1 MGRPR
6 RTSKGV
12 VSRCPTLGPVRAFT
26 LLILIIAVVYGL
38 SRIGD
43 LPRGE
48 SVVVSVYDGDTI
60 KLSDGRKIRYIGLDA
75 PETGGYRP
83 AEYYGEEAKTL
94 NSSLVLGKHVT
105 IVTDVESTDAYGR
118 TLAYVFVDDLFVN
131 EEMIRA
137 GAALARPYPPN
148 VTHQDLFCDAMNEAR
163 VEERGMWA
171 DIDAW
176 MVPQNEADAHIGL
189 SKTVVGRVMAS
200 EMTSSGVFLNFGPDY
215 TTDFTVFIPTDSLDA
230 FHGGGVDNPVQTYR
244 GETIEVIG
252 TITDKNGP
260 SIRVTSPCQIYIRP

>member
-12 VSRCPTLGPVRAFT
+12 VSRRPTLRPARALTF
-26 LLILIIAVVYGL
+26 LVLILAIVYGL

-43 LPRGE
+43 LPGGE

-60 KLSDGRKIRYIGLDA
+60 RLSDGREIRYIGMDA

-131 EEMIRA
+131 EALIRE
-137 GAALARPYPPN
+137 GAALSRSYPPN

-163 VEERGMWA
+163 IEKRGMWA
-171 DIDAW
+171 DTAAW
-176 MVPQNEADAHIGL
+176 MIPQEEAASHIGL
-189 SKTVVGRVMAS
+189 SKTVVGRVIAS
-200 EMTSSGVFLNFGPDY
+200 EMTSSGVFLNFGLDY
-215 TTDFTVFIPTDSLDA
+215 TTDFTVFIPDDYLDA
-230 FHGGGVDNPVQTYR
+230 FSRGGIDNPAQVYR

-252 TITDKNGP
+252 TLTDKNGP